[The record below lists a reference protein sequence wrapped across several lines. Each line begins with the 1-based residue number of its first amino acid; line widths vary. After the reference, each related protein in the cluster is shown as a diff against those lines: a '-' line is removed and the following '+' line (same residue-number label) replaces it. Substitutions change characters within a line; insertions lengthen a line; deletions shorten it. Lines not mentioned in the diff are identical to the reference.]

1 MPLMPIVFLV
11 LGLFSIF
18 IEFFLPGGIF
28 AVIGALL
35 VLGSIIAFAALAE
48 SLWFSLIF
56 LIFAALSVY
65 IVIKLALFCIR
76 KGFLSTSIYS
86 EDNQEG
92 YVASSWN
99 QSLVGKEGIVL
110 TELRPGGH
118 VRIEKESFTAISK
131 SRFIE
136 KGEEIVVVGGEG
148 ETLFVIPKRPE
159 KES

>member
-1 MPLMPIVFLV
+1 MPIVFLV

-35 VLGSIIAFAALAE
+35 VLGSIIAFAASAD
-48 SLWFSLIF
+48 SLLFSLIF
-56 LIFAALSVY
+56 LIFSVLSVY
-65 IVIKLALFCIR
+65 IVIRLALWSIR
-76 KGFLSTSIYS
+76 KGALSTSIYS

-92 YVASSWN
+92 YVASAWN
-99 QSLVGKEGIVL
+99 QSLIGKEGVVL

-118 VRIEKESFTAISK
+118 VKIEKKSFTAISK

-136 KGEEIVVVGGEG
+136 KGEEIVVIGGEG
-148 ETLFVIPKRPE
+148 ETLFVIPKSNE